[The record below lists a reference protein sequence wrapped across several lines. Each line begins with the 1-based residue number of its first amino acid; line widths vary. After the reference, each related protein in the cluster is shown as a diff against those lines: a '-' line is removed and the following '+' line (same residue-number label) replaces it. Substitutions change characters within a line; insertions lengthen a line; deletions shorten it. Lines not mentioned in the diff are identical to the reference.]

1 MKNEIKQDIEL
12 SIENWTKPEINLLSV
27 KDETLSIN
35 GYSEDGDFWKMYT
48 GS

>member
-1 MKNEIKQDIEL
+1 MKNEEKQSL
-12 SIENWTKPEINLLSV
+12 ENWTKPEINLLSV

-35 GYSEDGDFWKMYT
+35 GYSDDGDFWKM